1 MTPQEANK
9 KHRQDRAAA
18 VGSGKRYVVR
28 MKTGD
33 PGFIIGLELA
43 DDAYVDGVLVKSR
56 GRKL

>member
-9 KHRQDRAAA
+9 QHAIDRRLAKRR
-18 VGSGKRYVVR
+18 GERYVVR

-33 PGFIIGLELA
+33 PGLTVGLELA
-43 DDAYVDGVLVKSR
+43 DDAYVDDILVKSR